1 MYSESEIESLKQ
13 ITLVYG
19 KIKKL
24 ILFCEEN
31 NEEFKSNIQVVKELR
46 DAFDHLMR
54 VFAVQ
59 FELKTGVDELYIKRN
74 IDKTLGHVFRAGYD
88 TLDYTG
94 IILRDKIAKE
104 LDGFSSDTIQAA
116 IPDYYSEKRPELEE
130 ITDKIVY
137 FRDNKDVDNPS
148 YEILDEYFEII
159 QRFDDIYKNILKAK
173 PAMVE
178 LQTHDKRKKWSLAF
192 NELVVGLILI
202 IIGVILGKLF
212 V

>member
-1 MYSESEIESLKQ
+1 MFSESEIDSLTQ

-31 NEEFKSNIQVVKELR
+31 NEEFKSNIQIVKELR

-54 VFAVQ
+54 IFAVK
-59 FELKTGVDELYIKRN
+59 FELKTDADELYIKRN

-94 IILRDKIAKE
+94 IILRDKITKE
-104 LDGFSSDTIQAA
+104 INGFSSDTIQAA
-116 IPDYYSEKRPELEE
+116 IPDYYSKKRPEMEE
-130 ITDKIVY
+130 ITDKIVH
-137 FRDNKDVDNPS
+137 FRNNKDVDNPS
-148 YEILDEYFEII
+148 FEILDEYFEII
-159 QRFDDIYKNILKAK
+159 KRFDDIYKSILKAK
-173 PAMVE
+173 PAMIE
-178 LQTHDKRKKWSLAF
+178 LQTHNKKKKWSLAF
-192 NELVVGLILI
+192 SELAIGFILL
-202 IIGVILGKLF
+202 IIGVVLGKLF